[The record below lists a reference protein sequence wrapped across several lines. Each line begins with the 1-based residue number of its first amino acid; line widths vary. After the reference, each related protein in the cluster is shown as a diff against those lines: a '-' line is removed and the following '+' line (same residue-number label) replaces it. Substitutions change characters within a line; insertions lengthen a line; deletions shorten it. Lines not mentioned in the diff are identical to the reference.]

1 MIVYDMFSLC
11 VCLQVIVR
19 RDDKIMLFCKGA
31 DSIIY
36 ERLSKHSLDMK
47 EITASHLD
55 VCYIVK
61 SLSRAWLRFQ
71 VFNKCPI
78 ANGVS

>member
-1 MIVYDMFSLC
+1 MFSLF

-36 ERLSKHSLDMK
+36 ERLSKDSLDMK

-55 VCYIVK
+55 VCYYCQIVK
-61 SLSRAWLRFQ
+61 
-71 VFNKCPI
+71 
-78 ANGVS
+78 